1 MDGLNSRRTDV
12 EQGLRHRTQ
21 QPIAP
26 TGHADQPA
34 APAQPPPAPTT
45 STSLTT
51 TMLHGLAAPRT
62 RFIVAGLTAVSLN
75 VGSIPAACALGAL
88 YVAGN
93 GINFYQVLCRPRAD
107 DDSIRAVDCVLEAFI
122 SLLCASLFLRAVNIS
137 PETDKSL

>member
-45 STSLTT
+45 STSL
-51 TMLHGLAAPRT
+51 PP
-62 RFIVAGLTAVSLN
+62 V
-75 VGSIPAACALGAL
+75 PK
-88 YVAGN
+88 
-93 GINFYQVLCRPRAD
+93 Q
-107 DDSIRAVDCVLEAFI
+107 FI
-122 SLLCASLFLRAVNIS
+122 SRDSNLGHFLSNAHRHETASRRRNLIFVRCFDGDLPHSV
-137 PETDKSL
+137 

>member
-1 MDGLNSRRTDV
+1 MSNKDYAT
-12 EQGLRHRTQ
+12 
-21 QPIAP
+21 AP
-26 TGHADQPA
+26 SSQSPRLGMLTNPPLLHS
-34 APAQPPPAPTT
+34 PPAPTT

-62 RFIVAGLTAVSLN
+62 RFVVAGLTAVSLN